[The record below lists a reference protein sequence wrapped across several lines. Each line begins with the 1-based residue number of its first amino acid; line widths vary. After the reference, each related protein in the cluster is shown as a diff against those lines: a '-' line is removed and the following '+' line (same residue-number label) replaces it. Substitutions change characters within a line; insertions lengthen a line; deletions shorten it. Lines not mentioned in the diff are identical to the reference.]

1 MIKLNKHVK
10 YNKIFFIIA
19 LCLLWEIIAQS
30 GVFPELLFPSLQ
42 SISSAFIREIKKGTI
57 MMQTYNSFRMI
68 IDGMVIGDILAIVI
82 SICAMISDRINEC
95 VTTLVSIMD
104 PLPGVAMLPMAIL
117 WFGTGKNSI
126 VFIIIH
132 SVLWP
137 MILNTIT
144 GFKTIPKIYLEV
156 GSNIGLK
163 KLSIIGRIMIPSA
176 LPSLL
181 TGLQVGWSRA
191 WRALISAEMIFGATG
206 SESGLG
212 WYIFEKRFMMDM
224 PGVFAGLLIIVV
236 IGFLVETVLFEIIEK
251 NTVRKWG
258 MTN

>member
-1 MIKLNKHVK
+1 MYRRVNLNRIV
-10 YNKIFFIIA
+10 FIIM
-19 LCLLWEIIAQS
+19 LCLIWEIIARS
-30 GVFPELLFPSLQ
+30 KIFPELLFPSLQ
-42 SISSAFIREIKKGTI
+42 SILSAFVQELKKGTI
-57 MMQTYNSFRMI
+57 LMQTYNSLSMI
-68 IDGMVIGDILAIVI
+68 IDGMIIGDLLAILI
-82 SICAMISDRINEC
+82 AICAMLSKKVNEC

-104 PLPGVAMLPMAIL
+104 PLPGVALLPLAIL
-117 WFGTGKNSI
+117 WFGTGRNSI
-126 VFIIIH
+126 IFIIIH

-163 KLSIIGRIMIPSA
+163 KINIISHIMIPSA

-206 SESGLG
+206 KESGLG

-236 IGFLVETVLFEIIEK
+236 IGYMVETVLFEIIEK
-251 NTVRKWG
+251 DTIKKWG
-258 MTN
+258 MAN